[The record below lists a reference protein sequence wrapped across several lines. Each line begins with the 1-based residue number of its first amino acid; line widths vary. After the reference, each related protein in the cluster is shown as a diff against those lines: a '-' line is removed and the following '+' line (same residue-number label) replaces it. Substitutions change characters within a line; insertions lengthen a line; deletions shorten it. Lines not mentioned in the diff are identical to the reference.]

1 MRAVHPDVVLFDLDG
16 TLTES
21 GPGVV
26 RSLKYAFD
34 AIGVPPPDDATLMR
48 FVGPPLLD
56 SFRDAGLDDAAAN
69 DALVAYRGYF
79 VDKGMFENAVYP
91 GIAELLRTL
100 VDAGRRLAITTSK
113 PLPYALPI
121 VEHFGIRECFEF
133 VCGPDLDGS
142 GAVKTAVVADAMAAL
157 KVAAGAEV
165 VLVGDRSHDVIGAH
179 DNGIACIG
187 VLWGYGSRAE
197 LFAADAIAADVDE
210 LASLLGVQS
219 GSGEEALA

>member
-1 MRAVHPDVVLFDLDG
+1 MRRVHPGVVLFDLDG

-26 RSLKYAFD
+26 RSLRYAFD
-34 AIGVPPPDDATLMR
+34 AIGVSPPDDATLMR

-56 SFRDAGLDDAAAN
+56 SFREVAGLDDAQAN
-69 DALVAYRGYF
+69 DALVAYRRYF

-91 GIAELLRTL
+91 GVRELLRAL
-100 VDAGRRLAITTSK
+100 VDAGRRLAVATSK
-113 PLPYALPI
+113 PLPYARPI
-121 VEHFGIRECFEF
+121 VEHFALREYFEI
-133 VCGPDLDGS
+133 VCGPELDGV
-142 GAVKTAVVADAMAAL
+142 GAVKTTVVADAMAAL
-157 KVAAGAEV
+157 NVTAGADV

-197 LFAADAIAADVDE
+197 LVGAEAIAADVDE
-210 LASLLGVQS
+210 LASLLGVNSIS
-219 GSGEEALA
+219 GG

>member
-1 MRAVHPDVVLFDLDG
+1 MHPDVVLFDLDG

-34 AIGVPPPDDATLMR
+34 AIGVPPPDDTTLMR

-56 SFRDAGLDDAAAN
+56 SFRDIIGLDDAAAN
-69 DALVAYRGYF
+69 DALVAFRRYF

-91 GIAELLRTL
+91 GIPELLRAL

-113 PLPYALPI
+113 PLPSALPI
-121 VEHFGIRECFEF
+121 VEHFALREYFEF
-133 VCGPDLDGS
+133 VCGPDRDGS
-142 GAVKTAVVADAMAAL
+142 GAVKTTVVADAISAL
-157 KVAAGAEV
+157 NIEPGAHV

-187 VLWGYGSRAE
+187 VLWGYGSRDELSAAE
-197 LFAADAIAADVDE
+197 AIAADVDE
-210 LASLLGVQS
+210 LASLLGVSIS
-219 GSGEEALA
+219 GG